1 MGRVLALDP
10 ARAEWFAA
18 ARTEDFLVWS
28 NEFIRKIALGQSIWM
43 KEVLLQYTCCKEH
56 SLTDTCFKGDSF
68 KMLDTLKLD
77 KHELPSIEDIQ
88 DKL

>member
-1 MGRVLALDP
+1 
-10 ARAEWFAA
+10 
-18 ARTEDFLVWS
+18 
-28 NEFIRKIALGQSIWM
+28 
-43 KEVLLQYTCCKEH
+43 
-56 SLTDTCFKGDSF
+56 LTDTCFKGDSF